1 MTVSAPCVTNSR
13 SYSRLANMAQPKGL
27 TKGANREMAETW
39 YEAIMRGNRS
49 PQVQQLRQSAASN
62 QFQAVMQGRS
72 AQLAQNITQSN
83 ALLDRMSRGAVSKQ
97 LVAEEAVQS
106 MWYSTTDEYFTGE
119 ELDYE

>member
-1 MTVSAPCVTNSR
+1 
-13 SYSRLANMAQPKGL
+13 
-27 TKGANREMAETW
+27 MAETW